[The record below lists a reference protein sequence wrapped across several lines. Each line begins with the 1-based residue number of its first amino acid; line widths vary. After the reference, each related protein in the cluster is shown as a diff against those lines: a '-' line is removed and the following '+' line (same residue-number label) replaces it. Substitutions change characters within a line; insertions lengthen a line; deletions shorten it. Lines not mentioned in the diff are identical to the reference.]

1 MLFKEYNVKKFI
13 VNMLYLLYRLWHMS
27 RSVFIITVVKSIST
41 ALYPLVNII
50 GIGVVIDSLTKKETL
65 NQITYKILLYIIIN
79 MIVGIIS
86 QIFNLLDNIAQRKV
100 SNLMQY
106 EYIEDA
112 LVIDYHY
119 VQDGS
124 ILDLKKK
131 SMSAHPAFYVSHLG
145 EFIKYI
151 IQFIGIFYILT
162 LLSPWFVFILITT
175 SIISILLTFRT
186 QKLEYEL
193 YNLNI
198 EDDRKLDYI
207 YKVMTEYRYAKEVK
221 LNRADSFLI
230 GKYHKILQAHINK
243 LISYYRKTIKINF
256 LSSVITI
263 TQTFAM
269 YSYFSYQ
276 VFSNQINIAQ
286 YSVLLGSVSLLA
298 AILLG
303 FFYNL
308 AHINKISKYCDLY
321 REYKQIVRQNSN
333 IAISNEFTKINID
346 FNNPVIC
353 FENVSFRYPNTQK
366 DILKSINLTINKGEK
381 LGIVGLN
388 GAGKTT
394 LIKLLTRIYD
404 PTEGRITVD
413 GIDIRK
419 IPYKYYISH
428 IGIVLQDYCIYAYS
442 IKENIAFDEALD
454 LDLNN
459 EINKERLK
467 SSIDKSGLKNKIN
480 SLPLGVN
487 TSLYKELDDKGIEF
501 SGGEGQKLAL
511 ARAIYKN
518 ADIFILDEPTNSL
531 DPIAE
536 NELFSG
542 LNDITE
548 NKTTLFISHRL
559 SSTKFCDRIIVL
571 DNSKIVECGTH
582 DELLHKNG
590 LYAELFRSQAEYY
603 N

>member
-1 MLFKEYNVKKFI
+1 VKKFI
-13 VNMLYLLYRLWHMS
+13 ENMLYLLNRLWHMS
-27 RSVFIITVVKSIST
+27 RSVFIITVVKSVFT
-41 ALYPLVNII
+41 ALFPLVNII
-50 GIGVVIDSLTKKETL
+50 GIGVVIDSLTKKENI
-65 NQITYKILLYIIIN
+65 NQVIDKILVYIILN

-86 QIFNLLDNIAQRKV
+86 QILILLDNIAQRKV

-145 EFIKYI
+145 EFLSYI

-162 LLSPWFVFILITT
+162 LLSPWFVLILIIT

-193 YNLNI
+193 QNMHI
-198 EDDRKLDYI
+198 EDDRKLDYL

-243 LISYYRKTIKINF
+243 LLSHYRKTIRVND
-256 LSSVITI
+256 LSTIITI
-263 TQTFAM
+263 IQTFAM

-276 VFSNQINIAQ
+276 VFSKQINIAQ
-286 YSVLLGSVSLLA
+286 YTVLLASVSLLA
-298 AILLG
+298 SILIG
-303 FFYNL
+303 FFNNL
-308 AHINKISKYCDLY
+308 AQINKISKYSDLY
-321 REYKQIVRQNSN
+321 RKYKQIVRQNSN
-333 IAISNEFTKINID
+333 IAISNEFAILNID
-346 FNNPVIC
+346 FSNPVIC
-353 FENVSFRYPNTQK
+353 FENVSFIYPNTHK
-366 DILKSINLTINKGEK
+366 YILRNINLTINKGEK

-394 LIKLLTRIYD
+394 FIKLITRIYD
-404 PTEGRITVD
+404 PTEGRITIN
-413 GIDIRK
+413 GIDIRE

-428 IGIVLQDYCIYAYS
+428 IGIVLQDFCIYAYS

-454 LDLNN
+454 IDFNN
-459 EINKERLK
+459 EIYKKRLQ
-467 SSIDKSGLKNKIN
+467 SSIDKSGLKDKIN

-518 ADIFILDEPTNSL
+518 ADILILDEPTSSL

-536 NELFSG
+536 YELFSG
-542 LNDITE
+542 LSDIAE
-548 NKTTLFISHRL
+548 NRTTLFISHRL
-559 SSTKFCDRIIVL
+559 SSTRFCDRIIVL
-571 DNSKIVECGTH
+571 DKGGIVECGSH
-582 DELLHKNG
+582 DELLNKNG
-590 LYAELFRSQAEYY
+590 LYAELFRSQAKYY
-603 N
+603 YELQ